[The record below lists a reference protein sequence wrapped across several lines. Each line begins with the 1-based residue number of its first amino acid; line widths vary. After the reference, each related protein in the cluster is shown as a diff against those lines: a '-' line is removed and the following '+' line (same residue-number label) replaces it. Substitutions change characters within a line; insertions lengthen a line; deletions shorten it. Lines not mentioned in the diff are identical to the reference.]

1 MCCTKV
7 FGDARRTYSTAR
19 HSFNECN
26 VDLQCTINRIVNGQ
40 IGNDTTAMELEQL
53 INEYVAS
60 ATNRGFRNGY
70 EAAEEQ
76 FEW

>member
-1 MCCTKV
+1 MSEKTDRVKEILV
-7 FGDARRTYSTAR
+7 RNAD
-19 HSFNECN
+19 
-26 VDLQCTINRIVNGQ
+26 GQ
-40 IGNDTTAMELEQL
+40 IGNDTAALELEQL

>member
-1 MCCTKV
+1 MSEKTDRVKEILV
-7 FGDARRTYSTAR
+7 RNAD
-19 HSFNECN
+19 
-26 VDLQCTINRIVNGQ
+26 GQ

-53 INEYVAS
+53 INEYVAY

-70 EAAEEQ
+70 ETAEEQ

>member
-1 MCCTKV
+1 MSEKTDRVKEIL
-7 FGDARRTYSTAR
+7 ARNA
-19 HSFNECN
+19 
-26 VDLQCTINRIVNGQ
+26 DGQ

-70 EAAEEQ
+70 ETAEEQ
-76 FEW
+76 WLR

>member
-1 MCCTKV
+1 MSEKTDRVKEILV
-7 FGDARRTYSTAR
+7 RNAD
-19 HSFNECN
+19 
-26 VDLQCTINRIVNGQ
+26 GQ

-70 EAAEEQ
+70 ETAEEQ
-76 FEW
+76 WLR